1 MSLQHRDKTKIKRRD
16 ETSKLHTKPLTSMS
30 FLSPNIDT
38 KGRVIRALGAVA
50 LGIGAAFTWRHS
62 QVACIALGATSAF
75 VAFEAARG
83 WCIARAC
90 GVKTKF

>member
-1 MSLQHRDKTKIKRRD
+1 MTFFR
-16 ETSKLHTKPLTSMS
+16 
-30 FLSPNIDT
+30 PNLDS
-38 KGRVIRALGAVA
+38 KGRVIRGTGALA
-50 LGIGAAFTWRHS
+50 LGIGALCAWPQSHI
-62 QVACIALGATSAF
+62 AGIALGAASSF

>member
-1 MSLQHRDKTKIKRRD
+1 M
-16 ETSKLHTKPLTSMS
+16 P
-30 FLSPNIDT
+30 FLRPNLDT
-38 KGRVIRALGAVA
+38 KGRIIRAIAALAMAVA
-50 LGIGAAFTWRHS
+50 AFLTWSHLRS
-62 QVACIALGATSAF
+62 SGIALAASSAF

>member
-1 MSLQHRDKTKIKRRD
+1 
-16 ETSKLHTKPLTSMS
+16 MS
-30 FLSPNIDT
+30 FLRPNLDN
-38 KGRVIRALGAVA
+38 KGRIIR
-50 LGIGAAFTWRHS
+50 GIGALVLGVAAVVTWPHS
-62 QVACIALGATSAF
+62 RTAGIALTGSAVF

>member
-1 MSLQHRDKTKIKRRD
+1 M
-16 ETSKLHTKPLTSMS
+16 PPNPMS

-38 KGRVIRALGAVA
+38 KGRVIRATAALAIAVA
-50 LGIGAAFTWRHS
+50 AFLTWSHS
-62 QVACIALGATSAF
+62 RSVGIALAASSAF

-83 WCIARAC
+83 WCVARAC

>member
-1 MSLQHRDKTKIKRRD
+1 M
-16 ETSKLHTKPLTSMS
+16 P
-30 FLSPNIDT
+30 FLRPNIGT
-38 KGRVIRALGAVA
+38 KGRIIRAVAALAMAVA
-50 LGIGAAFTWRHS
+50 AFLAWSRS
-62 QVACIALGATSAF
+62 RSAGIALAASSAF

>member
-1 MSLQHRDKTKIKRRD
+1 
-16 ETSKLHTKPLTSMS
+16 MS
-30 FLSPNIDT
+30 FFRPNLDT
-38 KGRVIRALGAVA
+38 KGRIIRAVGALVMAVA
-50 LGIGAAFTWRHS
+50 ALLTWPHS
-62 QVACIALGATSAF
+62 RTAGIALAGSAVF

>member
-1 MSLQHRDKTKIKRRD
+1 
-16 ETSKLHTKPLTSMS
+16 MS
-30 FLSPNIDT
+30 FLSPNIAL
-38 KGRVIRALGAVA
+38 KGRVLRGAAAFVMG
-50 LGIGAAFTWRHS
+50 LGAAFIWSHS
-62 QVACIALGATSAF
+62 RAAGVAIAAASAF